1 MFVDNGLLRKNE
13 FESVLESYKNL
24 GLNITG
30 VDVKDKFYKDLY
42 GKIDPEEKRKSIG
55 KVFIKVFEEQALKIG
70 GI

>member
-30 VDVKDKFYKDLY
+30 VDVKDIFYKDLY